1 MEFYKQDAM
10 SSVIPSFSTSRI
22 SESRSFS
29 SSLHGAN
36 ALLRRGT
43 AAAAAAAEAAPHRN
57 HMTTTTTTTTTMMI
71 MIMSMV
77 VTMAVSECV
86 HTYVNKVF
94 RRRRTVGRSV
104 VNRNMYVF
112 DRCR

>member
-43 AAAAAAAEAAPHRN
+43 AAAAAAAAAAAHR
-57 HMTTTTTTTTTMMI
+57 HQMTTTTTTTTI
-71 MIMSMV
+71 MIIMLIV

-86 HTYVNKVF
+86 YSYVNKVF
-94 RRRRTVGRSV
+94 RRRRTVGPSV

>member
-36 ALLRRGT
+36 ALLHRGT
-43 AAAAAAAEAAPHRN
+43 AAAAAAAPDDDN
-57 HMTTTTTTTTTMMI
+57 DDDDDDDDDN
-71 MIMSMV
+71 V
-77 VTMAVSECV
+77 DGGDDGSE
-86 HTYVNKVF
+86 
-94 RRRRTVGRSV
+94 
-104 VNRNMYVF
+104 
-112 DRCR
+112 